1 MEASFV
7 EPKQKCAGTPSIK
20 SVGVVIS
27 PPPPAIESMH
37 PAIKKARQQM
47 RIKVRVTSRV

>member
-27 PPPPAIESMH
+27 PPPGD
-37 PAIKKARQQM
+37 
-47 RIKVRVTSRV
+47 RINASRDKEGKTADED